1 MDHPE
6 TQIIGDKDVGVSTRR
21 KLLSNEQALLSVV
34 EPKNFA
40 EANKDENCIK
50 AMNEE
55 LDQIENNQT
64 WELFPRP
71 KIKNIVGT
79 KWVFKNKFNEDGQVI
94 RNKARLVCKGY
105 AQVEGIDLKETF
117 PL

>member
-1 MDHPE
+1 M
-6 TQIIGDKDVGVSTRR
+6 
-21 KLLSNEQALLSVV
+21 A

-40 EANKDENCIK
+40 EANKYDDWIK

-55 LDQIENNQT
+55 LDKMEKNQT

-79 KWVFKNKFNEDGQVI
+79 KWFFKNKFNEDGQVI
-94 RNKARLVCKGY
+94 RNKARLVHKGY
-105 AQVEGIDLKETF
+105 AQVEGVDLE
-117 PL
+117 